1 MKKMCK
7 FIAPIISVAMVVLTT
22 PYVCAEG
29 IMNKYEAS
37 EKYGVEAKKIEYIG
51 EYAAFSVDIPS
62 GYADVVELLD
72 NEFINKDDGSLE
84 GDVFYGESENGY
96 ISCAVHESDSGFE
109 GEVETWNELED
120 VSLYK
125 GSDTDGQAYCVAEM
139 NTYGFCAF
147 VGEFPIGEN
156 TWVNITMS
164 FPESEMDSVRDD
176 INAMMSSFTRIN
188 NADNAEKSGENP
200 DTGESSL
207 LMIVLVLMINSFLI
221 AFNAVKKHRI

>member
-1 MKKMCK
+1 MKKLCK
-7 FIAPIISVAMVVLTT
+7 LIAPIISVAMVILTA

-29 IMNKYEAS
+29 ILNKYEAS

-51 EYAAFSVDIPS
+51 ENVAFSVDIPS
-62 GYADVVELLD
+62 EYVDVVDLMD
-72 NEFINKDDGSLE
+72 NEIINKDDGSSKC
-84 GDVFYGESENGY
+84 DVFYGESDTGY
-96 ISCAVHESDSGFE
+96 ISCAFHKSDSGFE
-109 GEVETWNELED
+109 GEIKTWNELED

-125 GSDTDGQAYCVAEM
+125 GSDNDGLTYCVAEM
-139 NTYGFCAF
+139 NMSGFCAF
-147 VGEFPIGEN
+147 VGEFSIGED

-164 FPESEMDSVRDD
+164 FPESEVDFVRDD

-188 NADNAEKSGENP
+188 NAEKSGENP

-207 LMIVLVLMINSFLI
+207 LMIVLVLVINSFLI